1 MRLSVSH
8 PLRPRRRSLNTARV
22 ADAFGLDVDEA
33 DRLTLAENLPV
44 PAGPGR
50 VTLFAGPSGS
60 GKSSLLRAAAARLD
74 AAAVPVVRAD
84 RLDPPDAPLA
94 DALAGL
100 LPGGFA
106 AASALLSKC
115 GLAEP
120 RLLLR
125 TPGEL
130 SDGQRFRFSVPTL
143 RKPLPGRDAG
153 RRTYIPDTPLTP
165 FGPWRRPASPT
176 PTSR

>member
-22 ADAFGLDVDEA
+22 ADAFGLDVGPPGA
-33 DRLTLAENLPV
+33 GRGRLTLAENLPV

-60 GKSSLLRAAAARLD
+60 GKSSLLRAAAARLE

-84 RLDPPDAPLA
+84 ELTLPDAPLA
-94 DALAGL
+94 DALTGL
-100 LPGGFA
+100 SSGGFA

-125 TPGEL
+125 TPAEL
-130 SDGQRFRFSVPTL
+130 SDGQRFRFGLS
-143 RKPLPGRDAG
+143 K
-153 RRTYIPDTPLTP
+153 I
-165 FGPWRRPASPT
+165 RRPLQGRG
-176 PTSR
+176 SRPP